1 MTAKHAAC
9 ASAAPPCSEG
19 AGFRLVRLN
28 SPLGPLA
35 AAADR
40 SAVGQANAINRVR
53 VLVPCHRVIAKDGT
67 LGGYSG
73 GLWRKRR
80 LLEIEGG

>member
-1 MTAKHAAC
+1 
-9 ASAAPPCSEG
+9 
-19 AGFRLVRLN
+19 
-28 SPLGPLA
+28 LGPLA

-40 SAVGQANAINRVR
+40 SAVGQANAINRVCL
-53 VLVPCHRVIAKDGT
+53 LVPGHRVIARDGT

-80 LLEIEGG
+80 LLEIEGA